1 MFEYYNEGTGSR
13 NFHAEFCDDL
23 TPEIGQ
29 LGVIRA
35 ILVIHPVTPAKLRR
49 VDGQPSLLP
58 ALRNFRNDE

>member
-13 NFHAEFCDDL
+13 NFTLNFAM
-23 TPEIGQ
+23 TSPPEIGQ

-49 VDGQPSLLP
+49 VDGQPSLITGLEK
-58 ALRNFRNDE
+58 FQE